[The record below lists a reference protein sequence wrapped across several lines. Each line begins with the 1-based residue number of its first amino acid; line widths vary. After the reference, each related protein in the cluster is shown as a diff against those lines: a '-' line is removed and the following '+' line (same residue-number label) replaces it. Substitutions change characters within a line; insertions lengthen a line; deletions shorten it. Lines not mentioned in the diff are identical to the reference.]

1 MSNSS
6 FLILFIAFIAF
17 MGVVPFLMRRLGIPS
32 VISLLI
38 VGMLIGPTGVGI
50 DLIALISKSLSF
62 LRDPSVDASHT
73 ATTGTRCT
81 NLTTYA
87 MQDGSCCRTH
97 RSGTHKGE
105 RIRINRKHTI
115 TQYLVNVK
123 YENTTYSYL
132 TAAFTLY

>member
-62 LRDPSVDASHT
+62 LRDPSVNASVYAANTASHFSS
-73 ATTGTRCT
+73 
-81 NLTTYA
+81 LVDSL
-87 MQDGSCCRTH
+87 DG
-97 RSGTHKGE
+97 
-105 RIRINRKHTI
+105 IPYFPNP
-115 TQYLVNVK
+115 
-123 YENTTYSYL
+123 
-132 TAAFTLY
+132 